1 MTAAG
6 EMPDILRRIL
16 AHKREELPARRYE
29 VPLVQAR
36 ASAGDAPDPRDLAA
50 ALRADDVRIIAEI
63 KRASPSEGAIR
74 EGEFDP
80 AAIARQYNEAGAA
93 ALSVLT
99 DEEFFA
105 GRLEYLTAARE
116 ACEVPVLRK
125 DFIIDDYQLYEA
137 RAAGAD
143 AVLLIVAALD
153 PAKLRDLLALTRSLG
168 MAALVESH
176 DEAELEV
183 ALDSGAEVLGVNNRD
198 LRTFE
203 VDLATTER
211 LAEMI
216 PGDRIL
222 VAESG
227 VHTREDIERLAA
239 AGADAALVGT
249 ALMRAEDPGEALR
262 GLVGVG
268 AQLRTGDDQQHRPA
282 RGPASPTTTHGGT
295 Q

>member
-1 MTAAG
+1 MTAAN

-16 AHKREELPARRYE
+16 SHKRDELATRRRETPPAA
-29 VPLVQAR
+29 VR
-36 ASAGDAPDPRDLAA
+36 AMAEDAPQPRGFAA
-50 ALRADDVRIIAEI
+50 ALRGDEVAIIAEI

-74 EGEFDP
+74 DGEFDP
-80 AAIARQYNEAGAA
+80 AAIARQYDRAGAA

-116 ACEVPVLRK
+116 ACSIPVLRK
-125 DFIIDDYQLYEA
+125 DFIIDGYQIHKA

-143 AVLLIVAALD
+143 AVLLIVAALP
-153 PAKLRDLLALTRSLG
+153 PALLRDLLGLTRSLG
-168 MAALVESH
+168 MTALVESH
-176 DEAELEV
+176 DETELEV
-183 ALDSGAEVLGVNNRD
+183 ALESEAEVLGVNNRD

-203 VDLATTER
+203 LDLGTTER
-211 LAEMI
+211 LAPMVPE
-216 PGDRIL
+216 DRLL

-227 VHTREDIERLAA
+227 VHAREDIERLAQ

-262 GLVGVG
+262 GLAGVR
-268 AQLRTGDDQQHRPA
+268 AQRRTAAGWKPA
-282 RGPASPTTTHGGT
+282 PR
-295 Q
+295 

>member
-16 AHKREELPARRYE
+16 AHKREELAARRYE
-29 VPLVQAR
+29 MPLVQAR
-36 ASAGDAPDPRDLAA
+36 ASASDAPAPRDFAA

-80 AAIARQYNEAGAA
+80 AAIARQYADAGAA

-153 PAKLRDLLALTRSLG
+153 PTKLRDLLALTRSLG

-176 DEAELEV
+176 DEPELEI
-183 ALDSGAEVLGVNNRD
+183 ALESGAEVLGVNNRD

-203 VDLATTER
+203 VDLGTTER
-211 LAEMI
+211 LAEMV
-216 PGDRIL
+216 PDDRVL

-262 GLVGVG
+262 GLVGVQVKRG
-268 AQLRTGDDQQHRPA
+268 AGR
-282 RGPASPTTTHGGT
+282 
-295 Q
+295 

>member
-1 MTAAG
+1 MTTATDL
-6 EMPDILRRIL
+6 PDILRRIL
-16 AHKREELPARRYE
+16 AHKRDEVAARKSAT
-29 VPLVQAR
+29 PLSDIRGLA
-36 ASAGDAPDPRDLAA
+36 ADAEMPRDFAA
-50 ALRADDVRIIAEI
+50 ALDGDAVAIIAEI

-80 AAIARQYNEAGAA
+80 AEIARQYEDACAA

-105 GRLEYLTAARE
+105 GRLEYLTAARG
-116 ACEVPVLRK
+116 ACSVPVLRK
-125 DFIIDDYQLYEA
+125 DFIIDEYQLYEA

-143 AVLLIVAALD
+143 AVLLIVAALS
-153 PAKLRDLLALTRSLG
+153 PTLLRELLLLTRALG

-183 ALDSGAEVLGVNNRD
+183 ALETEAQILGVNNRN

-203 VDLATTER
+203 VDLGTTER
-211 LAEMI
+211 LAAMI
-216 PGDRIL
+216 PGDRML

-227 VHTREDIERLAA
+227 VHTREDIERLAS

-249 ALMRAEDPGEALR
+249 ALMRADDPLKALR
-262 GLVGVG
+262 GLSGVSR
-268 AQLRTGDDQQHRPA
+268 L
-282 RGPASPTTTHGGT
+282 
-295 Q
+295 